1 MKTIPAITRGRGL
14 KSCSRSGPGAGAG
27 NPWPCF
33 PVLSPMNM
41 VIPWVLLFF
50 WMGCFFPQAEASSR
64 IYYYQDENGTF
75 HFTDLPTSK
84 KYQPF
89 LPFRSEKPDSRDI
102 RSLARNY
109 GRLHGIDPHL
119 IRAMIEVESGADPM
133 AVSPAGAEGLMQ
145 IMPVTQQ
152 ELGLEAPFEPESNI
166 EAGTRYLKHLMNRF
180 ESLPL
185 ALAAYN
191 AGPSAVDRHRGIPPY
206 AETRNYVRK
215 VLKIY
220 AQFTENTR

>member
-1 MKTIPAITRGRGL
+1 MAGSPLPGDDPQAGPVPASIPARG
-14 KSCSRSGPGAGAG
+14 SPVPAFSVPGPV
-27 NPWPCF
+27 NRLLPWA
-33 PVLSPMNM
+33 
-41 VIPWVLLFF
+41 LFF
-50 WMGCFFPQAEASSR
+50 FWICCLPQAAPASST

-84 KYQPF
+84 RYKPF
-89 LPFRSEKPDSRDI
+89 LPFRSENPDSRDI
-102 RSLARNY
+102 RTLAENY
-109 GRLHGIDPHL
+109 GRVHGVDPHL

-145 IMPVTQQ
+145 IMPETQQ
-152 ELGLEAPFEPESNI
+152 DLGLETPFEPESNI
-166 EAGTRYLKHLMNRF
+166 EAGTRYLKYLMNRF

-191 AGPSAVDRHRGIPPY
+191 AGPSAVDRHKGIPPY
-206 AETRNYVRK
+206 TETRNYVRK

-220 AQFTENTR
+220 AQFTENIQ